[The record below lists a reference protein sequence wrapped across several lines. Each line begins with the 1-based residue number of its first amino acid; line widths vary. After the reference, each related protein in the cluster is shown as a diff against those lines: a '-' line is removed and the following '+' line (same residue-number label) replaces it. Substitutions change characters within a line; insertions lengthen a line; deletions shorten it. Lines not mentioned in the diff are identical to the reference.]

1 MTSQLLELGRR
12 TAMPASAQAQA
23 PARLHLFDAVVAAL
37 AGATTREG
45 AAAARHIESLGACPR
60 ETSAADL
67 VLTLARR
74 IRATELDDLQL
85 ESVTTAAAAV
95 VPALIGAAAIA
106 GKREYGADDLLSAMT
121 AGYDI
126 MHTLGLGA
134 GGPDFLYRQGG
145 WPSLVAAGP
154 AAAATAGAVRPRSRG
169 DRARHR
175 AGRAVDAPFAAGER

>member
-12 TAMPASAQAQA
+12 AASPASAQAQP

-37 AGATTREG
+37 AGATTQEG
-45 AAAARHIESLGACPR
+45 ANTARHSESLGGCPR

-67 VLTLARR
+67 VLLLARR

-95 VPALIGAAAIA
+95 VPALAGAVAIA

-126 MHTLGLGA
+126 MHTLGLGV
-134 GGPDFLYRQGG
+134 GGPDFLYRQ
-145 WPSLVAAGP
+145 
-154 AAAATAGAVRPRSRG
+154 
-169 DRARHR
+169 
-175 AGRAVDAPFAAGER
+175 